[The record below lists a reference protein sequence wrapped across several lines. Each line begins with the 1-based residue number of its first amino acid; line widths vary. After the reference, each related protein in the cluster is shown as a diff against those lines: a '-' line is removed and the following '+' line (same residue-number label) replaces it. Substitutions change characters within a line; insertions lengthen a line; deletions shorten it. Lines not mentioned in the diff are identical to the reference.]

1 MSLNGLNQEYR
12 FKSLNGMTNINFD
25 GIEVNN
31 ITINQ
36 TARYEYHT
44 PGVVVLNYS
53 ILGTTNNL
61 NVNYVA
67 IQGLGANQVVTTNA
81 SKVFKLK
88 RIYSNLQILNTKTVS
103 GCYLLA
109 GCPHDWK
116 CGNEFVTP

>member
-12 FKSLNGMTNINFD
+12 FKSLNGITNINFD

-36 TARYEYHT
+36 TARYENHA
-44 PGVVVLNYS
+44 PGVVVLNDS

-61 NVNYVA
+61 NINSVA

-81 SKVFKLK
+81 SKVL
-88 RIYSNLQILNTKTVS
+88 R
-103 GCYLLA
+103 
-109 GCPHDWK
+109 
-116 CGNEFVTP
+116 